1 MVIFPSTG
9 DFAGRRG
16 LLRGGTWQWLFFM
29 AKFSLVIFLIY
40 SHQLFPSAF
49 ASLSFLKI
57 FFRADLTFFLTE
69 LQNRVLAGG
78 GGILAAYLA
87 RKLAF
92 SLPWMLQWL
101 GIHSSPSSLF
111 CRRIVD
117 RDF

>member
-1 MVIFPSTG
+1 VAVFHGQVFSGHFFDLFPP
-9 DFAGRRG
+9 A
-16 LLRGGTWQWLFFM
+16 
-29 AKFSLVIFLIY
+29 FSFGVRFLI
-40 SHQLFPSAF
+40 FF
-49 ASLSFLKI
+49 ED